1 MKEGG
6 LRTKGIFRESS
17 TGFPLVSIVMVTW
30 NAERH
35 FRQAL
40 ESVVSQDYP
49 NKEIIVIDGG
59 STDSTLGIL
68 REMEDSVDYWIS
80 EKDKGIYDAMNKGIL
95 LCRGDW
101 IGFKNADDW
110 YAPGALSLLI
120 KRTRENPE
128 VGLWYG
134 NSFSVIQE
142 EPLKLA
148 PFLTDHQSL
157 GANPGIDHR
166 CSFVKAEFHKRCLF
180 DLQYRLA
187 ADLDVFWRL
196 KKMGLIFQ
204 HTTAFMAYKRFG
216 GASDGTRI
224 LSESFRINRR
234 QAGWMF
240 AIRSV
245 LESRF
250 RYWIW
255 KTGNLVLRALL
266 GEDGFHRFKA
276 RNIKHQG

>member
-6 LRTKGIFRESS
+6 LRSKGIFKESS
-17 TGFPLVSIVMVTW
+17 SDFPLVSIVMVTW
-30 NAERH
+30 NAAKH

-40 ESVVSQDYP
+40 QSVVSQDYP

-59 STDSTLGIL
+59 STDATLDIV

-95 LCRGDW
+95 LSRGDW

-120 KRTRENPE
+120 QWSGKDPG

-134 NSFSVIQE
+134 NSYSVLQE

-148 PFLTDHQSL
+148 PFLTDHHSL
-157 GANPGIDHR
+157 GGNPGIDHR

-196 KKMGLIFQ
+196 KKMGLVFR
-204 HTTAFMAYKRFG
+204 HTAAFMAYKRFG

-224 LSESFRINRR
+224 LSESFLINRR
-234 QAGWMF
+234 QAGWIF

-245 LESRF
+245 LESRL

-276 RNIKHQG
+276 RKIKSHG